1 MGAVTMLQQT
11 ESLNTEVQLSES
23 PPRQAHAPVTPRA
36 PKTGFYEVQAQI
48 TRAGRST
55 MRAVERWG
63 VQAWRNFERTR
74 NEKPLH
80 VVAAVAGTALLA
92 GVLLRIR
99 RSNAHK

>member
-1 MGAVTMLQQT
+1 MLQQA
-11 ESLNTEVQLSES
+11 ESQNTEVQLSEG
-23 PPRQAHAPVTPRA
+23 PPGQARATASRRVAKPR
-36 PKTGFYEVQAQI
+36 FREVQAQV
-48 TRAGRST
+48 TQAGRST

-63 VQAWRNFERTR
+63 AQAWRNFERTR

>member
-1 MGAVTMLQQT
+1 MLQQA

-23 PPRQAHAPVTPRA
+23 PPRQTHAPVTRRS
-36 PKTGFYEVQAQI
+36 PKPVFREVQAQV
-48 TRAGRST
+48 TQAGRST

-63 VQAWRNFERTR
+63 AQAWRNFERTR